1 LVDLEAN
8 VFVAKLE
15 EFTVCMKHQ
24 VLNVLRL
31 FFSFLHECDKKK
43 CQNILALMLDLKFK
57 SMHMVTNYLGH
68 VNVFILVV
76 QYDEHWVQPQ

>member
-1 LVDLEAN
+1 LVDLKAN

-15 EFTVCMKHQ
+15 EFTVFMKHQ
-24 VLNVLRL
+24 MLNVLHL
-31 FFSFLHECDKKK
+31 FFSFLHKFDKKK

-57 SMHMVTNYLGH
+57 SMHIVINYLGH